1 MPRDR
6 RAKATGKAGNGR
18 FLAIPH
24 SVLNSEAY
32 SGLKP
37 RAVKLLVDLASQYN
51 GKNNG
56 DLCAAMTV
64 LKAKGWKSNSGI
76 EMALGE
82 LIEAGLIDETRQ
94 GGRNRCSLYAVTW
107 HPIDECGGKLDVK
120 PTKAPSARYL
130 KLGPMLAEN

>member
-1 MPRDR
+1 MARDR
-6 RAKATGKAGNGR
+6 RAKATGKNGKAT
-18 FLAIPH
+18 FLALPH

-37 RAVKLLVDLASQYN
+37 RAVKLLVDVASQYN

-64 LKAKGWKSNSGI
+64 LEAKGWKSNSSI
-76 EMALGE
+76 EIALKE
-82 LIEAGLIDETRQ
+82 LIEAGLIDNTRQ

-107 HPIDECGGKLDVK
+107 HPIDECGGKLDIK
-120 PTKAPSARYL
+120 PAKTPSARYL
-130 KLGPMLAEN
+130 KLGAMLAEN